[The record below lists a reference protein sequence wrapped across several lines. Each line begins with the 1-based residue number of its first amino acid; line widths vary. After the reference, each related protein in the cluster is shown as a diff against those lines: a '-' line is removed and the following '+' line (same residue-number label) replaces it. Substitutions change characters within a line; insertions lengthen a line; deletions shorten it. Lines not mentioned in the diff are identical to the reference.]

1 MLIVVSISVYREKP
15 MKKEDYLL
23 IATDL
28 EAQIAIRF
36 LSLQKGIKESFSL
49 HHPHKD
55 VSDEFS
61 KFLMASILLGSL
73 YKNQEASLMKLRYA
87 HRGYGYN
94 CEVSP
99 RGLYRVAVV
108 GDYKKE
114 FKLEGGSLDVVR
126 IEKEQ
131 QPYHSVTPA
140 SSSDVDTIFKAY
152 LSASEQTP
160 SHLFLHAD
168 TALFKK
174 NFGLWIQ
181 KLPHTDDETWSK
193 ISKRFQERVCF
204 ESSFKKTS
212 DPDKIIQNLFPDK
225 IRILSVTKPN
235 PFCSC
240 SKERIIEALKLLPE
254 ADLAEIFL
262 EGKGVKTRC
271 DYCCTTWE
279 VLDEE
284 IKTMMKSSDTLH

>member
-1 MLIVVSISVYREKP
+1 

-28 EAQIAIRF
+28 EAQISIRF
-36 LSLQKGIKESFSL
+36 LSLQNGMKEAFAL
-49 HHPHKD
+49 HHPHEK
-55 VSDEFS
+55 VSDAFA
-61 KFLMASILLGSL
+61 KFLLASILLGSFN
-73 YKNQEASLMKLRYA
+73 KNQEASLMKLRYA
-87 HRGYGYN
+87 HRGFGYN

-99 RGLYRVAVV
+99 RGPYRAAIV
-108 GDYKKE
+108 GEYKTGI
-114 FKLEGGSLDVVR
+114 KLEGGKFDVVR

-131 QPYHSVTPA
+131 APYHSVTPVL
-140 SSSDVDTIFKAY
+140 SDDVNDIFKEY
-152 LSASEQTP
+152 LAASEQTQ

-168 TALFKK
+168 PDLFKK
-174 NFGLWIQ
+174 NFGMWIQ
-181 KLPHTDDETWSK
+181 KLPNTAEETWLTMTE
-193 ISKRFQERVCF
+193 RFQERACF
-204 ESSFKKTS
+204 GSSFKNTS

-225 IRILSVTKPN
+225 IRILSVTKPK

-254 ADLAEIFL
+254 ADLAEIFI
-262 EGKGVKTRC
+262 EGNGVKTRC

-284 IKTMMKSSDTLH
+284 IKKLMKPKETLH